1 MMKKIDT
8 HQHYWRYDPHEY
20 SWITDDMV
28 ELKQDRLPQDS
39 KFHLEQH
46 CITGCIAVQARQSE
60 RENQFLIDLAENN
73 KQIVGIIG
81 WVNLSDKSG
90 AASLEK
96 WQHNYL
102 MKGYRHLIQDEG
114 DPEQFFLNTQ
124 FNQHVDLILKQ
135 NKVYEVLIH
144 AKSLPAAIQFCHKHD
159 QGLLVLDHLGKP
171 NIATGDP
178 QEWKK
183 QIAPLAS
190 QQHVVCKLSGL
201 ITEAGK
207 NWQATQIAPYLDI
220 ALEIFGPQR
229 LMFGSDW
236 PVCLLAGEYSQV
248 YQLIENTIN
257 QLSVDEQSAIWGENA
272 KKVYRLD

>member
-1 MMKKIDT
+1 MKKIDT
-8 HQHYWRYDPHEY
+8 HQHYWRYDPQEY
-20 SWITDDMV
+20 SWISNDMV

-46 CITGCIAVQARQSE
+46 DITGCIAVQARQSE
-60 RENQFLIDLAENN
+60 LENQFLLDLAEKNS
-73 KQIVGIIG
+73 QILGVIG
-81 WVNLSDKSG
+81 WVNLCSKD
-90 AASLEK
+90 AASSLATY
-96 WQHNYL
+96 QHNCL
-102 MKGYRHLIQDEG
+102 MKGYRHLIQDEINP
-114 DPEQFFLNTQ
+114 DEFFLNMQ

-159 QGLLVLDHLGKP
+159 QALLVLDHLGKP
-171 NIATGDP
+171 NIATGTP
-178 QEWKK
+178 QDWKK

-207 NWQATQIAPYLDI
+207 NWQAIQIAPYIDI

-248 YQLIENTIN
+248 YQLIEKTISK
-257 QLSVDEQSAIWGENA
+257 LSIDEQSAIWAENA